1 MTGWLNS
8 VAMWLWAHAS
18 KLSAGLAILTVA
30 VVTGRVS
37 YWHIYDL
44 SVMLHQPAK
53 VARLMPFGVDGL
65 MVVGSIAL
73 LTECWWG
80 WAGVVSGTGISL
92 FANWESG
99 FRYGWLAAAW
109 AMVASLSFALSTLI
123 LERWLKAQA
132 TQGDTAPSE
141 FPVSLPRPA
150 AKPVQRPS
158 ASPPSHPAGLA
169 DLTPPGP
176 VSPAPP
182 AVSSKVKGQEYRTK
196 IQVLRDEN
204 PEATQKWIA
213 ERVGCNPMTVARWE
227 RRGLTSVNGSGS

>member
-1 MTGWLNS
+1 MTGHINAAATWLR
-8 VAMWLWAHAS
+8 AHAS
-18 KLSAGLAILTVA
+18 KLAAGLAILTVA

-44 SVMLHQPAK
+44 SVTLHQPPK

-73 LTECWWG
+73 LTECRWG

-141 FPVSLPRPA
+141 FPVSLPHPA
-150 AKPVQRPS
+150 AKPVQRPP
-158 ASPPSHPAGLA
+158 APPPSHPAGLA
-169 DLTPPGP
+169 DPTPDSVPRKLGRGAGQQNREAILHLRALHP
-176 VSPAPP
+176 DEKPEWLAVQLGMSAKTVSRHLA
-182 AVSSKVKGQEYRTK
+182 A
-196 IQVLRDEN
+196 
-204 PEATQKWIA
+204 A
-213 ERVGCNPMTVARWE
+213 
-227 RRGLTSVNGSGS
+227 NGSGS